1 MTQTSSDS
9 PDSSSDH
16 SSVDY
21 LDLGAVRIPSV
32 PGLAVD
38 IDLDPRSGV
47 GKAFTLNYEN
57 SIAAIQV
64 FAAAA
69 NEDLWP
75 STRDAIVQ
83 GLRDQKVDCDVVLG
97 KFGTEISCIMPTVDL
112 DGNAYVHPVRFI
124 GISGPRWMQRIVV
137 SGDAAVDGG
146 AQKSFDLA
154 LSKIEVQR
162 GEAPMAP
169 GQRMEIV
176 IPGSQETTITEEA
189 HFGRI
194 HIEL

>member
-1 MTQTSSDS
+1 MGA
-9 PDSSSDH
+9 DSSESAVTPQDIE
-16 SSVDY
+16 SVDF
-21 LDLGAVRIPSV
+21 LDLGAVRIPSL

-38 IDLDPRSGV
+38 IDLDPRSGT

-57 SIAAIQV
+57 SIASIQV

-75 STRDAIVQ
+75 ATRDSIVQ
-83 GLRDQKVDCDVVLG
+83 GLRDQKVECAVVLG
-97 KFGTEISCIMPTVDL
+97 KFGTEVTCTMPTVDL

-124 GISGPRWMQRIVV
+124 GISGSRWLQRIVV
-137 SGDAAVDGG
+137 SGDAAVDGL
-146 AQKSFDLA
+146 AQAGLDLV
-154 LSKIEVQR
+154 LEKIDVHR
-162 GEAPMAP
+162 GEQPMAP
-169 GQRMEIV
+169 GQRMEIS
-176 IPGSQETTITEEA
+176 IPGSQEIALGEEA